1 MQITKMNTALRR
13 AAALPGDLLFAG
25 AALLTAIAYGT
36 QVNAAP
42 SSGSGANVRGA
53 LDTNQQA
60 LDAVQNSTFTTQ
72 GAQDAAQTATDTV
85 LYAAGFLGIVIA
97 LIGLWMVFKH
107 NKEGDRAQGSA
118 AGGWIVIAIG
128 GLVTIVSI
136 VAAVVPNLAVGV

>member
-42 SSGSGANVRGA
+42 GTGANVRGA

-60 LDAVQNSTFTTQ
+60 LDAVKNSTFTTQ